1 MTKTL
6 FFSIIS
12 TEVDPGRGTRRG
24 DAGGTGGAQ
33 GHDSGGGAGESAG
46 LTKMAATMERFVV
59 VVKQY
64 PGQQQVD
71 LAVEIEVP
79 GSWFGAGGARKASVL
94 LQGQQVVLPRRGQR
108 VFSHVF

>member
-1 MTKTL
+1 M
-6 FFSIIS
+6 
-12 TEVDPGRGTRRG
+12 

-33 GHDSGGGAGESAG
+33 RHDSGGGAGESAG
-46 LTKMAATMERFVV
+46 LTKIAATMERFVA

-79 GSWFGAGGARKASVL
+79 GSWFGAGPMGSLTAKIGRA
-94 LQGQQVVLPRRGQR
+94 
-108 VFSHVF
+108 HV